1 MNFYGE
7 TELSS
12 TACQKPHTRPGFM
25 FPNSCMLPPVS
36 FLDIVF
42 QEEKS
47 IDDPVSLA
55 PINLAL
61 VKSTI
66 GSRP

>member
-1 MNFYGE
+1 
-7 TELSS
+7 
-12 TACQKPHTRPGFM
+12 M

-47 IDDPVSLA
+47 VDDPVSLA